1 MTLDDELD
9 RIFEARDRNNMQPT
23 IEVLL
28 PIAHEHPQHPRV
40 LYEVGGAYDTA
51 GKERTAAS
59 YYERALQAG
68 LSGDELRRCY
78 VQYGS
83 TLRNLGELAG
93 SAALFERAR
102 AQFPGSPSLAVFEAI
117 SLHACG
123 RLNEAVASL
132 LEVVAAGVQSPD
144 LDRYKPAIR
153 GNASYIRSLAED
165 PHANALPEGN

>member
-1 MTLDDELD
+1 
-9 RIFEARDRNNMQPT
+9 MQPT

-102 AQFPGSPSLAVFEAI
+102 AQFPGSASLAVFEAI